1 MLPQII
7 EFLKDKKILILGFGR
22 EGRSSFAYIR
32 KYLPEKQITIA
43 DGKEQVLPDEFSD
56 GIFGA
61 DYLSHLGEFDVVLKS
76 PGIPFR
82 DVEIPENVLITC
94 QLDLFLKYA
103 PCKKLGVT
111 GSKGK
116 TTTSTLAYKM
126 LSSSGVDA
134 VLMGNMGLPVLDYIE
149 EVEGKIAVIEMSS
162 HQLEFTRT
170 SPDAAIIT
178 NIYEEHLEHYKGGM
192 KGYVG
197 AKLNIVKHQTAEDVF
212 VYNGTQGLS
221 EYIDVNS
228 IKAKT
233 VAVNADDEIPF
244 NAENPHLIGIHNRH
258 DILLAFNAAKAF
270 GATEN
275 GAEKAIADFEGIEHR
290 MECVGT
296 YKGITFYN
304 DCIATIPHAVMC
316 AVGALGAKTLIFGG
330 MDRGIDYTD
339 FARDLENSELSVLIG
354 TKTTGHKIIDMMQKN
369 GTAKKLFK
377 AENVEEAVRFAF
389 ENTQNGDICILS
401 PAAPSYNEYKN
412 FEEKGRFYKACVRKY
427 GE

>member
-1 MLPQII
+1 MLPKII

-22 EGRSSFAYIR
+22 EGKSSFDYIR
-32 KYLPEKQITIA
+32 KYLPEKEITVA
-43 DGKEQVLPDEFSD
+43 DGKEQALPDEFTK
-56 GIFGA
+56 GIFGE
-61 DYLSHLGEFDVVLKS
+61 DYLSHLGDFDIVLKS

-82 DVEIPENVLITC
+82 DIEIPEKVLVTC

-126 LSSSGVDA
+126 LVESGVDA

-149 EVEGKIAVIEMSS
+149 EIEGKIAVIEMSS

-170 SPDAAIIT
+170 SPDVAIIT

-197 AKLNIVKHQTAEDVF
+197 AKLNIVKHQNENGTF

-221 EYIDVNS
+221 EYIDLNS
-228 IKAKT
+228 IKSKK
-233 VAVNADDEIPF
+233 VAVNEDDEISF
-244 NAENPHLIGIHNRH
+244 KAENPHLIGIHNKH
-258 DILLAFNAAKAF
+258 DVLLAYSAAKEL
-270 GATEN
+270 GATAQ

-304 DCIATIPHAVMC
+304 DCIATIPRAVMC
-316 AVGALGAKTLIFGG
+316 AVKALGAKTLIFGG

-339 FARDLENSELSVLIG
+339 FARDLEKSGLSVLIG
-354 TKTTGHKIIDMMQKN
+354 TKTTGHKIIDMMSEN
-369 GTAKKLFK
+369 GTVKKLIK
-377 AENVEEAVRFAF
+377 AENIEDAVIKAY
-389 ENTQNGDICILS
+389 ENTEKGGICILS

-412 FEEKGRFYKACVRKY
+412 FEEKGRFYKTCIRKH

>member
-1 MLPQII
+1 MLPKII

-22 EGRSSFAYIR
+22 EGKSSFAYIR
-32 KYLPEKQITIA
+32 KYLPEKPLTVA
-43 DGKEQVLPDEFSD
+43 DGKEQALPDEFTD
-56 GIFGA
+56 GIFGSE
-61 DYLSHLGEFDVVLKS
+61 YLSHLGEFDVVLKS

-82 DVEIPENVLITC
+82 DVDIPENVLVTC

-103 PCKKLGVT
+103 PCRTLGVT

-116 TTTSTLAYKM
+116 TTTSTLCYRM
-126 LSSSGVDA
+126 LRKSGIDA

-149 EVEGKIAVIEMSS
+149 EIEGKTAVIEMSS
-162 HQLEFTRT
+162 HQLEFTRN
-170 SPDAAIIT
+170 SPDVAVIT

-192 KGYVG
+192 AGYVG
-197 AKLNIVKHQTAEDVF
+197 AKLNIVKHQDENCTF

-228 IKAKT
+228 LKSRK
-233 VAVNADDEIPF
+233 VAVKENDSLPF
-244 NAENPHLIGIHNRH
+244 EVQNPHLIGAHNRH
-258 DILLAFNAAKAF
+258 DILLAWNASQILGATKEGAKA
-270 GATEN
+270 AVD
-275 GAEKAIADFEGIEHR
+275 DFEGIEHR
-290 MECVGT
+290 MEKVGT

-316 AVGALGAKTLIFGG
+316 AVKALGAKTLIFGG

-339 FARDLENSELSVLIG
+339 FARELKESNLGVLIG
-354 TKTTGHKIIDMMQKN
+354 TKTTGHKIIDMMLKS
-369 GTAKKLFK
+369 GTEKCVIK
-377 AENVEEAVRFAF
+377 AENLEDAVKFAF
-389 ENTQNGDICILS
+389 EKTPKGEICILS

-412 FEEKGRFYKACVRKY
+412 FEEKGRFYKACIRKY

>member
-1 MLPQII
+1 MLPKII

-32 KYLPEKQITIA
+32 KYLPEKILTIA
-43 DGKEQVLPDEFSD
+43 DGKEQALPDEFTN
-56 GIFGA
+56 GIFGK

-82 DVEIPENVLITC
+82 DVDIPENVLITC

-103 PCKKLGVT
+103 PCKKIGVT

-116 TTTSTLAYKM
+116 TTTSTLCFKM
-126 LSSSGVDA
+126 LEKSGVDA

-149 EVEGKIAVIEMSS
+149 EAKGKIAVIEMSS

-170 SPDAAIIT
+170 SPDVAIIT

-197 AKLNIVKHQTAEDVF
+197 AKLNIVKHQNEADTF
-212 VYNGTQGLS
+212 VYNATQGLS

-228 IKAKT
+228 LKSKT
-233 VAVNADDEIPF
+233 VGVKENSEIPF

-258 DILLAFNAAKAF
+258 DILLAFNAAEIL
-270 GATEN
+270 GATKE

-316 AVGALGAKTLIFGG
+316 AVTSLGAKTLIFGG

-339 FARDLENSELSVLIG
+339 FARDLENSSLENLIG
-354 TKTTGHKIIDMMQKN
+354 TKTTGHKIIDMMKEN

-377 AENVEEAVRFAF
+377 AENIEEAVILAY
-389 ENTQNGDICILS
+389 ENTEKGGICILS

>member
-1 MLPQII
+1 MLPKII
-7 EFLKDKKILILGFGR
+7 EFLKDKRILVLGFGR
-22 EGRSSFAYIR
+22 EGKSSFDYIR
-32 KYLPEKQITIA
+32 KYLPEKEITVA
-43 DGKEQVLPDEFSD
+43 DGKEQALPDEFTK
-56 GIFGA
+56 GIFGE
-61 DYLSHLGEFDVVLKS
+61 DYLSHLGDFDIVLKS

-82 DVEIPENVLITC
+82 DVEIPKNVLVTC

-126 LSSSGVDA
+126 LVESGVDA

-149 EVEGKIAVIEMSS
+149 EIEGKIAVIEMSS

-170 SPDAAIIT
+170 SPDVAIIT

-197 AKLNIVKHQTAEDVF
+197 AKLNIVKHQNENDTF
-212 VYNGTQGLS
+212 VYNCTQGLS
-221 EYIDVNS
+221 EYIDLNFVKS
-228 IKAKT
+228 KKI
-233 VAVNADDEIPF
+233 AVNEDDEIPF
-244 NAENPHLIGIHNRH
+244 KAENPHLIGIHNKH
-258 DILLAFNAAKAF
+258 DILLAFNGAKAL
-270 GATEN
+270 GATAD

-304 DCIATIPHAVMC
+304 DCIATIPRAVMC
-316 AVGALGAKTLIFGG
+316 AVKALGAKTLIFGG

-339 FARDLENSELSVLIG
+339 FARDLEESGLSVLIG
-354 TKTTGHKIIDMMQKN
+354 TKTTGHKIIDMMSEN
-369 GTAKKLFK
+369 GTVKKLIK
-377 AENVEEAVRFAF
+377 AENIEDAVIKAY
-389 ENTQNGDICILS
+389 ENTEKGGICILS

-412 FEEKGRFYKACVRKY
+412 FEEKGRFYKTCIRKH

>member
-1 MLPQII
+1 MLPKII

-22 EGRSSFAYIR
+22 EGKSSFDYIR
-32 KYLPEKQITIA
+32 KYLPEKEITIA
-43 DGKEQVLPDEFSD
+43 DGKEQALPDEFTK
-56 GIFGA
+56 GIFGE
-61 DYLSHLGEFDVVLKS
+61 DYLSHLGDFDIVLKS

-82 DVEIPENVLITC
+82 DIEIPQNVLVTC

-126 LSSSGVDA
+126 LVESGVDA

-149 EVEGKIAVIEMSS
+149 EIEGKIAVIEMSS

-170 SPDAAIIT
+170 SPDVAIIT

-197 AKLNIVKHQTAEDVF
+197 AKLNIVKHQNENGTF

-221 EYIDVNS
+221 EYIDINS
-228 IKAKT
+228 IKSKKI
-233 VAVNADDEIPF
+233 AVNEDDEIPF
-244 NAENPHLIGIHNRH
+244 KAENPHLIGIHNKH
-258 DILLAFNAAKAF
+258 DILLAYNAAKTL
-270 GATEN
+270 GATAE

-316 AVGALGAKTLIFGG
+316 AVEALGAKTLIFGG

-339 FARDLENSELSVLIG
+339 FARDLEEIGLSVLIG
-354 TKTTGHKIIDMMQKN
+354 TKTTGHKIIDMMSEN
-369 GTAKKLFK
+369 GTVKKLIK
-377 AENVEEAVRFAF
+377 AENIEDAVIKAY
-389 ENTQNGDICILS
+389 ENTGKGGICILS

-412 FEEKGRFYKACVRKY
+412 FEEKGRFYKTCVRKY

>member
-1 MLPQII
+1 MLPKII

-22 EGRSSFAYIR
+22 EGKSSFSYIR
-32 KYLPEKQITIA
+32 KYLPEKEITVA
-43 DGKEQVLPDEFSD
+43 DGKEQALPDRFTK
-56 GIFGA
+56 GIFGEE
-61 DYLSHLGEFDVVLKS
+61 YLSHLGEFDIVLKS

-116 TTTSTLAYKM
+116 TTTSTLCYKM
-126 LSSSGVDA
+126 LEKSGIDA

-149 EVEGKIAVIEMSS
+149 DVEGKIAVIEMSS
-162 HQLEFTRT
+162 HQLEFTRS
-170 SPDAAIIT
+170 SPDVAVIT

-192 KGYVG
+192 AGYVG
-197 AKLNIVKHQTAEDVF
+197 AKLNIVKHQNECDTF

-221 EYIDVNS
+221 EYIDVNL
-228 IKAKT
+228 IKSN
-233 VAVNADDEIPF
+233 VIAVKEDGKIPF
-244 NAENPHLIGIHNRH
+244 NAENPHLIGVHNRH
-258 DILLAFNAAKAF
+258 DILLAFTAASAL
-270 GATEN
+270 GATKT

-296 YKGITFYN
+296 FKGITFYN

-316 AVGALGAKTLIFGG
+316 AVSALGAKTLIFGG
-330 MDRGIDYTD
+330 MDRGIDYTE
-339 FARDLENSELSVLIG
+339 FARDLENSPLMNLIG

-369 GTAKKLFK
+369 GTQKKLFK
-377 AENVEEAVRFAF
+377 AENVEEAVKLAY
-389 ENTQNGDICILS
+389 ENTGKGEICILS

-412 FEEKGRFYKACVRKY
+412 FEEKGRFYKTCVGKY

>member
-1 MLPQII
+1 MLPKII

-22 EGRSSFAYIR
+22 EGRSSFEYIR
-32 KYLPEKQITIA
+32 KHLPEKKITVA
-43 DGKEQVLPDEFSD
+43 DGKEQTLPDEFTN
-56 GIFGA
+56 GIFGE
-61 DYLSHLGEFDVVLKS
+61 DYLSHFGDFDVVLKS

-82 DVEIPENVLITC
+82 DVDIPENVLITC

-126 LSSSGVDA
+126 LVESGIDA

-149 EVEGKIAVIEMSS
+149 EIEGKIAVIEMSS
-162 HQLEFTRT
+162 HQLEFTRH
-170 SPDAAIIT
+170 SPDVAIIT

-192 KGYVG
+192 AGYVG
-197 AKLNIVKHQTAEDVF
+197 AKLNIVKHQNENDTF

-221 EYIDVNS
+221 EYIDINS
-228 IKAKT
+228 IKSKK
-233 VAVNADDEIPF
+233 VAVNEDDEIPF
-244 NAENPHLIGIHNRH
+244 KAGNPHLIGIHNKH
-258 DILLAFNAAKAF
+258 DILLSFNGAKEL
-270 GATEN
+270 GATAK

-316 AVGALGAKTLIFGG
+316 AVEALGAKTLIFGG
-330 MDRGIDYTD
+330 LDRGIDYTD
-339 FARDLENSELSVLIG
+339 FVRDLENSGLSVLIG
-354 TKTTGHKIIDMMQKN
+354 TKTTGHKIIDMMIGN
-369 GTAKKLFK
+369 GTAKVLLK
-377 AENVEEAVRFAF
+377 AENIEDAVIKAY
-389 ENTQNGDICILS
+389 ENTEKSEICILS
-401 PAAPSYNEYKN
+401 PAASSYNEYKN
-412 FEEKGRFYKACVRKY
+412 FEEKGRFYKDCVRKY

>member
-1 MLPQII
+1 MLPKII

-22 EGRSSFAYIR
+22 EGKSSFAYIR
-32 KYLPEKQITIA
+32 KYLPEKPITVA
-43 DGKEQVLPDEFSD
+43 DGKEQALPDEFTD
-56 GIFGA
+56 GIFGSE
-61 DYLSHLGEFDVVLKS
+61 YLSHLGEFDVVLKS

-82 DVEIPENVLITC
+82 DVDVPENVLVTC

-103 PCKKLGVT
+103 PCRTLGVT

-116 TTTSTLAYKM
+116 TTTSTLCYRM
-126 LSSSGVDA
+126 LRESGIDA

-149 EVEGKIAVIEMSS
+149 EIEGKTAVIEMSS

-170 SPDAAIIT
+170 SPDVAVIT

-192 KGYVG
+192 AGYVG
-197 AKLNIVKHQTAEDVF
+197 AKLNIVKHQDENCTF

-228 IKAKT
+228 LKSKT
-233 VAVNADDEIPF
+233 VAVKEDDVLPF
-244 NAENPHLIGIHNRH
+244 EVQNPHLIGVHNHH
-258 DILLAFNAAKAF
+258 DLLLAWNASELLGATAEGAKA
-270 GATEN
+270 AVD
-275 GAEKAIADFEGIEHR
+275 DFEGIEHR
-290 MECVGT
+290 MEKVGT

-316 AVGALGAKTLIFGG
+316 AVTALGAKTLIFGG

-339 FARDLENSELSVLIG
+339 FARELNESNLEVLIG
-354 TKTTGHKIIDMMQKN
+354 TKTTGHKVIDMMLKS
-369 GTAKKLFK
+369 GTKKCVIK
-377 AENVEEAVRFAF
+377 AENIEEAVISAF
-389 ENTQNGDICILS
+389 EKTPKGEICILS

>member
-1 MLPQII
+1 MLPKII
-7 EFLKDKKILILGFGR
+7 EFLKDKKVLILGFGR
-22 EGRSSFAYIR
+22 EGKSSFSYIR
-32 KYLPEKQITIA
+32 KYLPEKEITVA
-43 DGKEQVLPDEFSD
+43 DGKEQTLPDEFTN

-61 DYLSHLGEFDVVLKS
+61 EYLSHLGEFDVVLKS

-82 DVEIPENVLITC
+82 DVDIPENVLITC

-126 LSSSGVDA
+126 LTESGVDA

-170 SPDAAIIT
+170 SPDVAIIT

-197 AKLNIVKHQTAEDVF
+197 AKLNIVKHQTANDTF

-221 EYIDVNS
+221 EYIDANS
-228 IKAKT
+228 LESNC

-244 NAENPHLIGIHNRH
+244 KAENPHLIGIHNRH
-258 DILLAFNAAKAF
+258 DILLAFNAAKVF
-270 GATEN
+270 GATEK

-339 FARDLENSELSVLIG
+339 FARGLENSSLDTLIG

-377 AENVEEAVRFAF
+377 AENIEDAVRFAF
-389 ENTQNGDICILS
+389 ENTQKGEICILS

-412 FEEKGRFYKACVRKY
+412 FEEKGRFYKTCVRKY

>member
-1 MLPQII
+1 MLPKII

-32 KYLPEKQITIA
+32 KYLPEKPITVA
-43 DGKEQVLPDEFSD
+43 DGKEQALPDKFTD
-56 GIFGA
+56 GIFGSE
-61 DYLSHLGEFDVVLKS
+61 YLSHLGEFDVVLKS

-82 DVEIPENVLITC
+82 DVDVPENVLVTC

-103 PCKKLGVT
+103 PCKTLGVT

-116 TTTSTLAYKM
+116 TTTSTLCYRM
-126 LSSSGVDA
+126 LRASGVNA

-149 EVEGKIAVIEMSS
+149 EIKGKTAVIEMSS

-170 SPDAAIIT
+170 SPDVAVIT

-192 KGYVG
+192 AGYVG
-197 AKLNIVKHQTAEDVF
+197 AKLNIVKHQNENCTF

-228 IKAKT
+228 LKSKT
-233 VAVNADDEIPF
+233 VAVKENDDLPF
-244 NAENPHLIGIHNRH
+244 EVQNPHLIGAHNRH
-258 DILLAFNAAKAF
+258 DILLAWNASKIL
-270 GATEN
+270 GATEE
-275 GAEKAIADFEGIEHR
+275 GAKAAVDDFEGIEHR
-290 MECVGT
+290 MEKVGT

-316 AVGALGAKTLIFGG
+316 AVTALGAKTLIFGG

-339 FARDLENSELSVLIG
+339 FARELSESSLEVLIG
-354 TKTTGHKIIDMMQKN
+354 TKTTGHKIIDMMLEN
-369 GTAKKLFK
+369 GSEKCVIK
-377 AENVEEAVRFAF
+377 AENVEEAVKLAY
-389 ENTQNGDICILS
+389 EKTPKGEICILS

>member
-1 MLPQII
+1 MLPKII

-22 EGRSSFAYIR
+22 EGKSSFDYIR
-32 KYLPEKQITIA
+32 KHLPEKEITVA
-43 DGKEQVLPDEFSD
+43 DGKEQTIPDKFTK
-56 GIFGA
+56 GIFGE
-61 DYLSHLGEFDVVLKS
+61 DYLSHLGDFDVVLKS

-82 DVEIPENVLITC
+82 DVDIPENVLITC

-126 LSSSGVDA
+126 LVESGADA

-149 EVEGKIAVIEMSS
+149 EIEGKIAVIEMSS

-170 SPDAAIIT
+170 SPDVAIIT

-197 AKLNIVKHQTAEDVF
+197 AKLNIVKHQNENDTF

-221 EYIDVNS
+221 EYIDLNS
-228 IKAKT
+228 IKSKKI
-233 VAVNADDEIPF
+233 AVNEDDEIPF
-244 NAENPHLIGIHNRH
+244 KAENPHLIGIHNKH
-258 DILLAFNAAKAF
+258 DILLAFNGAKEL
-270 GATEN
+270 GATVE
-275 GAEKAIADFEGIEHR
+275 GAERAITDFEGIEHR

-316 AVGALGAKTLIFGG
+316 ACDALGAKTLIFGG

-339 FARDLENSELSVLIG
+339 FARDLEDSGLSVLIG
-354 TKTTGHKIIDMMQKN
+354 TKTTGHKIIDMMQAN
-369 GTAKKLFK
+369 GTAKVLLK
-377 AENVEEAVRFAF
+377 AENIEDAVIKAY
-389 ENTQNGDICILS
+389 ENTEKGGICILS

-412 FEEKGRFYKACVRKY
+412 FEEKGRFYKSCVRKY

>member
-1 MLPQII
+1 MLPKII
-7 EFLKDKKILILGFGR
+7 EFLKNKKILILGFGR
-22 EGRSSFAYIR
+22 EGQSSFRYIR
-32 KYLPEKQITIA
+32 KYLPEKEITVA
-43 DGKEQVLPDEFSD
+43 DGKEQKLPDTFTK

-61 DYLSHLGEFDVVLKS
+61 EYLSHLGEFDVVIKS

-82 DVEIPENVLITC
+82 DVEIPENAHITC

-103 PCKKLGVT
+103 PCKKIGVT

-116 TTTSTLAYKM
+116 TTTSTLIFKM
-126 LSSSGVDA
+126 LEKSGVDA

-170 SPDAAIIT
+170 SPDVAVVT

-192 KGYVG
+192 AGYVG
-197 AKLNIVKHQTAEDVF
+197 AKLNIVKHQNGNDTF

-221 EYIDVNS
+221 EYIDINS
-228 IKAKT
+228 LKSNVI
-233 VAVNADDEIPF
+233 AVKEDGEIPF

-258 DILLAFNAAKAF
+258 DILLAFTAASAL
-270 GATEN
+270 GATPD

-296 YKGITFYN
+296 YKGVTFYN

-316 AVGALGAKTLIFGG
+316 AVSALSASTLIFGG

-339 FARDLENSELSVLIG
+339 FACDLENSSLKTLIG
-354 TKTTGHKIIDMMQKN
+354 TKTTGHKIIDMMNGN
-369 GTAKKLFK
+369 GTAKKIFK
-377 AENVEEAVRFAF
+377 AENVEEAVRIAF
-389 ENTQNGDICILS
+389 ENTDKGGICILS

-412 FEEKGRFYKACVRKY
+412 FEEKGRFYKDCIKKY

>member
-1 MLPQII
+1 MLPKII

-22 EGRSSFAYIR
+22 EGKSSFDYIR
-32 KYLPEKQITIA
+32 KYLPEKEITVA
-43 DGKEQVLPDEFSD
+43 DGKEQALPDEFTK
-56 GIFGA
+56 GIFGE
-61 DYLSHLGEFDVVLKS
+61 DYLSHLGDFDIVLKS

-82 DVEIPENVLITC
+82 DVEIPEKVLVTC

-126 LSSSGVDA
+126 LVESGVDA

-149 EVEGKIAVIEMSS
+149 EIEGKIAVIEMSS

-170 SPDAAIIT
+170 SPDVAIIT

-197 AKLNIVKHQTAEDVF
+197 AKLNIVKHQNENGTF

-221 EYIDVNS
+221 EYIDLNS
-228 IKAKT
+228 IKSKK
-233 VAVNADDEIPF
+233 VAVNEDDEISF
-244 NAENPHLIGIHNRH
+244 KAENPHLIGIHNKH
-258 DILLAFNAAKAF
+258 DVLLAYSAAKEL
-270 GATEN
+270 GATAQ

-304 DCIATIPHAVMC
+304 DCIATIPRAVMC
-316 AVGALGAKTLIFGG
+316 AVKALGAKTLIFGG

-339 FARDLENSELSVLIG
+339 FARDLEKSGLSVLIG
-354 TKTTGHKIIDMMQKN
+354 TKTTGHKIIDMMSEN
-369 GTAKKLFK
+369 GTVKKLIK
-377 AENVEEAVRFAF
+377 AENIEDAVIKAY
-389 ENTQNGDICILS
+389 ENTEKGGICILS

-412 FEEKGRFYKACVRKY
+412 FEEKGRFYKTCIRKH

>member
-1 MLPQII
+1 MLPKII
-7 EFLKDKKILILGFGR
+7 DFFKDKKILILGFGR
-22 EGRSSFAYIR
+22 EGRSSFDYIR
-32 KYLPEKQITIA
+32 KYLPEKEITIA
-43 DGKEQVLPDEFSD
+43 DGKEQALPDEFTK
-56 GIFGA
+56 GIFGE
-61 DYLSHLGEFDVVLKS
+61 DYLSHLSDFDVVLKS

-126 LSSSGVDA
+126 LTESGVDA
-134 VLMGNMGLPVLDYIE
+134 ILMGNMGLPVLDYIE
-149 EVEGKIAVIEMSS
+149 EIEGKIAVIEMSS

-170 SPDAAIIT
+170 SPDVAIIT

-197 AKLNIVKHQTAEDVF
+197 AKLNIVKYQNENDTF

-221 EYIDVNS
+221 EYIDLNS
-228 IKAKT
+228 IKSKKN
-233 VAVNADDEIPF
+233 AVNEDDEIPF
-244 NAENPHLIGIHNRH
+244 KAENPHLIGIHNKH
-258 DILLAFNAAKAF
+258 DILLAFNAAKVL
-270 GATEN
+270 GATAD
-275 GAEKAIADFEGIEHR
+275 GAEKAIVDFEGIEHR

-316 AVGALGAKTLIFGG
+316 AVEALEAKTLIFGG

-339 FARDLENSELSVLIG
+339 FARDLEDSCLSVLIG
-354 TKTTGHKIIDMMQKN
+354 TKTTGHKIIDMMNGN
-369 GTAKKLFK
+369 GTTKKLIK
-377 AENVEEAVRFAF
+377 AENIEEAVVQAY
-389 ENTQNGDICILS
+389 ENTEKGEICILS

-412 FEEKGRFYKACVRKY
+412 FEEKGRFYKTCVRKY